1 MTLTM
6 TEATRKIKV
15 LFLEDNP
22 ADVDLELYE
31 LRKGGF
37 DVHHQTAKNRE
48 QFLAELKKS
57 DYDIIIADYSLP
69 DITGIEALHI
79 CQREKIDIPIMLIT
93 GAGNEQI
100 AVDSLR
106 KGAIDYMLKKNI
118 SGLAVRVSRALDIW
132 ADMKAVKTMEA
143 EKQRLQKQ
151 LLQAQKM
158 ESIGLLAG
166 GIAHDFN
173 NLLTGI
179 IGYAG
184 LSINMLPTDS
194 PATKNLRK
202 ILGLSDLAANLIK
215 QLLVFSRKIPL
226 ALKISDINAL
236 ISRNIEFI
244 RRMVE
249 ENIEI
254 RLNLQDDLPPLLL
267 DEAQFAQVLINMA
280 VNSRDAI
287 AGSGMIEIKTENI
300 PAGKIIKPGSSIIK
314 GEYIRISV
322 LDTGC
327 GISENN
333 LPKIFDPFFTTKEVG
348 KGTGLGLAITYSI
361 IKGHNGWIDVTS
373 KEDKGTT
380 FAIYLP
386 VPQDIRTTAELS
398 RTIQDQ
404 EPEIEHSFPGNKTI
418 LVVEDDEELR
428 TLTADI
434 LESIGY
440 RVITAA
446 DGKEALE
453 IYLKNGQ
460 NIDLVFSDMVMPN
473 TSGVELFTRLH
484 KINPALKF
492 VLVSGYNIN
501 ELQGQMFEEMSA
513 LLMKPYTPKQI
524 ATLMREILHN

>member
-1 MTLTM
+1 M
-6 TEATRKIKV
+6 TEAKRKIKV

-22 ADVDLELYE
+22 ADVELELYE

-37 DVHHQTAKNRE
+37 DVRHHTAKNRK
-48 QFLAELKKS
+48 QFLAELKKI
-57 DYDIIIADYSLP
+57 DCDIIIADYALP

-79 CQREKIDIPIMLIT
+79 CQQEQIAVPVMLIT
-93 GAGNEQI
+93 GVGSEQI

-118 SGLAVRVSRALDIW
+118 SGLAVRVARALDIW
-132 ADMKAVKTMEA
+132 TDLKAVKTMET

-184 LSINMLPTDS
+184 LSINMLPENS

-202 ILGLSDLAANLIK
+202 ILSLSEHAANLIK

-226 ALKISDINAL
+226 ALKTSDINAL

-244 RRMVE
+244 RRIVE

-254 RLNLQDDLPPLLL
+254 KTNLQDGLPLLL
-267 DEAQFAQVLINMA
+267 VDEAQFTQVLINLA
-280 VNSRDAI
+280 VNARDAI

-300 PAGKIIKPGSSIIK
+300 PTGKIIKPGSSLNG

-373 KEDKGTT
+373 KEGKGTT
-380 FAIYLP
+380 FTIYLP
-386 VPQDIRTTAELS
+386 VPQDIRTTAEPA
-398 RTIQDQ
+398 RTIQGRT
-404 EPEIEHSFPGNKTI
+404 PELEHSFPGNKTI

-428 TLTADI
+428 ALTADI

-440 RVITAA
+440 RVITAT
-446 DGKEALE
+446 DGQEALDV
-453 IYLKNGQ
+453 YLKNGH

-473 TSGVELFTRLH
+473 KSGVELFKRLH

-492 VLVSGYNIN
+492 VLVSGYNID
-501 ELQGQMFEEMSA
+501 ELKGQMFEEMSA

-524 ATLMREILHN
+524 ATLMTEILHN

>member
-1 MTLTM
+1 M
-6 TEATRKIKV
+6 TEATRKIKI

-22 ADVDLELYE
+22 ADVELELHE

-37 DVHHQTAKNRE
+37 DVSHRTAKNRK
-48 QFLAELKKS
+48 QFLAQLKKN
-57 DYDIIIADYSLP
+57 DCDIIIADYALS

-79 CQREKIDIPIMLIT
+79 CQQEKIDIPVMLVT

-106 KGAIDYMLKKNI
+106 KGAIDYVLKKDI
-118 SGLAVRVSRALDIW
+118 SGFAARVSRSLDIW
-132 ADMKAVKTMEA
+132 TDLKAVKTMEA

-184 LSINMLPTDS
+184 LSINMLPEHS
-194 PATKNLRK
+194 PVIKNLRK
-202 ILGLSDLAANLIK
+202 VLNLSEHAANLIK
-215 QLLVFSRKIPL
+215 KLLVFSRKIPL
-226 ALKISDINAL
+226 TLKASDINAL
-236 ISRNIEFI
+236 ISRNTEFI
-244 RRMVE
+244 RRIVE
-249 ENIEI
+249 ESIEI
-254 RLNLQDDLPPLLL
+254 KTNLQEGLPPLLV
-267 DEAQFAQVLINMA
+267 DESQFTQVLVNMA

-287 AGSGMIEIKTENI
+287 TGNGLIEIKTENV
-300 PAGKIIKPGSSIIK
+300 PAGEIIKPGSSVSGK
-314 GEYIRISV
+314 EYIRISIR
-322 LDTGC
+322 DTGC

-333 LPKIFDPFFTTKEVG
+333 LARIFDPFFTTKEVG

-373 KEDKGTT
+373 KVGKGTT

-386 VPQDIRTTAELS
+386 VPQEIQTTAELS
-398 RTIQDQ
+398 PSDQ
-404 EPEIEHSFPGNKTI
+404 TQAPEIEHSFPGHKTI

-428 TLTADI
+428 SLTADI

-446 DGKEALE
+446 DGQDALD
-453 IYLKNGQ
+453 IYQKNGQ

-473 TSGVELFTRLH
+473 KSGVELFTRLRT
-484 KINPALKF
+484 INPSLKF
-492 VLVSGYNIN
+492 VLVSGYNVNGI
-501 ELQGQMFEEMSA
+501 QGHMFEEMSA

-524 ATLMREILHN
+524 AALMTEILHN